1 MRIGGWLGWA
11 VAGVL
16 ALAWLGA
23 DRDEKVVAPSS
34 QTPSFVQPTPV
45 ERPTTEGGTP
55 QVFVQPSLPAQH
67 DQIVEEKPSAP
78 TILFTTTNVRLRASP
93 STSAAIVRT
102 VPPRTPI
109 ESVGH
114 EAGWHKVNVGRDQG
128 WIRQD
133 LLSSTRPALQESREP
148 PSAPAAP
155 LARQA
160 PDRQSGQPLR
170 DPYVGTCDCPY
181 DLMRNGRLCGGRS
194 AYSRPGGRS
203 PSCYF

>member
-1 MRIGGWLGWA
+1 M
-11 VAGVL
+11 
-16 ALAWLGA
+16 
-23 DRDEKVVAPSS
+23 VAPSS
-34 QTPSFVQPTPV
+34 QTPSFVQPIPV
-45 ERPTTEGGTP
+45 ERPTTEGATP
-55 QVFVQPSLPAQH
+55 QVFIQPSLPAQH

-109 ESVGH
+109 ESVGQ

-133 LLSSTRPALQESREP
+133 LLSPTRPALQESREP

-170 DPYVGTCDCPY
+170 DPYVGTATARMISLEMAGYVVGVPLTADPV
-181 DLMRNGRLCGGRS
+181 DAARHAIFERRALP
-194 AYSRPGGRS
+194 RPAG
-203 PSCYF
+203 F